1 MKRNT
6 GKWKSFLFSSF
17 WPEFMNTWSRE
28 VPLPTS
34 DGDAATGINGQARS
48 HNHGSRK
55 PGEVGETVQVS
66 SSLSSQN
73 EVAFF
78 PSIFLNPLIDSW
90 PHPHPAPRTPVCSSQ
105 IPSSPPALLSQHHA
119 QGSSIFSWPHPSR
132 ELPSPTPLTPW
143 YTSTSHHPTLAPLSS
158 GSYPAVVRM
167 GGNELIWEN
176 RIQGGLQYI
185 KTFHS
190 FCPRFQREHGVLKKK
205 KKKMCRVGWGKEGWR
220 KGRFEKL
227 DFGFMYWKFC
237 LCTSW
242 GNVSAWSKYCLEL
255 SMKLLPYVVGL
266 ESYPPPSL
274 YPLPPFLPPPCWF
287 T

>member
-6 GKWKSFLFSSF
+6 GKWESFLFSFF
-17 WPEFMNTWSRE
+17 WREFMNNWSRE

-34 DGDAATGINGQARS
+34 DGDAATGISGQARS

-90 PHPHPAPRTPVCSSQ
+90 PHPHPAPRTPVCSTQ
-105 IPSSPPALLSQHHA
+105 IPSSPPALLSHTTHRA
-119 QGSSIFSWPHPSR
+119 NLSSPAHPSR
-132 ELPSPTPLTPW
+132 ELPSPTPLTPC
-143 YTSTSHHPTLAPLSS
+143 YTFTSHHPALAPLSS

-190 FCPRFQREHGVLKKK
+190 FCPRFQREQGVFKKK
-205 KKKMCRVGWGKEGWR
+205 WAGWGGGRRVG
-220 KGRFEKL
+220 GRGDLKN
-227 DFGFMYWKFC
+227 WI
-237 LCTSW
+237 
-242 GNVSAWSKYCLEL
+242 
-255 SMKLLPYVVGL
+255 
-266 ESYPPPSL
+266 
-274 YPLPPFLPPPCWF
+274 
-287 T
+287 